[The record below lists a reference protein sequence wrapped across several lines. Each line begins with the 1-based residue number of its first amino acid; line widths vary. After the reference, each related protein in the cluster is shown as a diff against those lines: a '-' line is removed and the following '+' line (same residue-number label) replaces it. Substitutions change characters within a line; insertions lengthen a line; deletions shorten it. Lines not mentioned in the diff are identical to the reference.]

1 VAETSRLM
9 DFLHAFT
16 EHTVYQLPRLEDDE
30 FRYLMAPW
38 RIAAYGRR
46 PVDYIAR
53 DLLFGSLGRDYRA
66 RVFNRLRS
74 DLPEWIK
81 VVSRRSDSESESG
94 QSPKMMYSHFLLRAI
109 HTRHLAELALRSEG
123 ERKSEELQKIRLLDA
138 CCPMGLLYDWNGAE
152 VQNPFRPCRLARAC
166 PWCHCRKVV
175 RLYRELLA
183 GPCDPAKAGNKILIM
198 VKVRIDE
205 EPEEQVDSEVL
216 TRNQV
221 CRTIK
226 VWQPKLEKFGTRLG
240 LSGGLVGH
248 QVGPVLLPDNRR
260 SFRHEFS
267 LLGEVDHTRNGEW
280 SAEAYDRFRHVA
292 GFAAPEDHQ
301 PLLAKSLDWGPTFGL
316 EVTIMRMADPNALR
330 WLLAGSAAHR
340 KRGDSAF
347 VRIERNTAALT
358 YDGSLHV
365 RRTIG
370 VDGALALQPTF
381 LFTAKQFWSQL
392 EALRGSRMYRR
403 FGSWIGSEGDEA
415 RLGALN
421 RLNGD
426 RRRLADE
433 DVERLAAETRPIFDA
448 LTATLGRVPG
458 RSVFA
463 KELQRLGHELP
474 RRRVVALLKTLD
486 TRPAKVAG

>member
-1 VAETSRLM
+1 MANTSRLM
-9 DFLHAFT
+9 DFLQDFT

-30 FRYLMAPW
+30 FCYLMAPW

-46 PVDYIAR
+46 PVDFIAR

-74 DLPEWIK
+74 DLPDWIR
-81 VVSRRSDSESESG
+81 VESRRSDAESESD
-94 QSPKMMYSHFLLRAI
+94 QTAKMMHSHLLLRAI
-109 HTRHLAELALRSEG
+109 HTRHLAELALGSEG

-138 CCPMGLLYDWNGAE
+138 CCPMGLLYDWNGAQ
-152 VQNPFRPCRLARAC
+152 VQNPYRPCRLARAC
-166 PWCHCRKVV
+166 PWCHSRKVV

-183 GPCDPAKAGNKILIM
+183 GPCDPAKAGNKILVM

-205 EPEEQVDSEVL
+205 EPEEQVDTEVL

-226 VWQPKLEKFGTRLG
+226 VWQPRLEKYGTRLG

-248 QVGPVLLPDNRR
+248 QVGPLLLRDDRR
-260 SFRHEFS
+260 SFQHEFS
-267 LLGEVDHTRNGEW
+267 LLGEVDHMRGGKWN
-280 SAEAYDRFRHVA
+280 AEAHDRFRYRA
-292 GFAAPEDHQ
+292 GFSASEEHQ
-301 PLLAKSLDWGPTFGL
+301 PLLGAPDWGPAFGL
-316 EVTIMRMADPNALR
+316 EVTMMRMADVNALR

-340 KRGDSAF
+340 KRGDPAF
-347 VRIERNTAALT
+347 VRIERNTAART

-365 RRTIG
+365 RKTIG

-381 LFTAKQFWSQL
+381 LFSSKQFWSQL
-392 EALRGSRMYRR
+392 ESLRGSQLYRR

-415 RLGALN
+415 RLGVLN
-421 RLNGD
+421 RLNED
-426 RRRLADE
+426 RRRLAVE

-463 KELQRLGHELP
+463 KELQRLGYELP
-474 RRRVVALLKTLD
+474 RRRVVALLKALGV
-486 TRPAKVAG
+486 RPSKVAG

>member
-1 VAETSRLM
+1 
-9 DFLHAFT
+9 
-16 EHTVYQLPRLEDDE
+16 
-30 FRYLMAPW
+30 
-38 RIAAYGRR
+38 
-46 PVDYIAR
+46 
-53 DLLFGSLGRDYRA
+53 
-66 RVFNRLRS
+66 
-74 DLPEWIK
+74 
-81 VVSRRSDSESESG
+81 VVG
-94 QSPKMMYSHFLLRAI
+94 HLVGPLLLRD
-109 HTRHLAELALRSEG
+109 G
-123 ERKSEELQKIRLLDA
+123 
-138 CCPMGLLYDWNGAE
+138 
-152 VQNPFRPCRLARAC
+152 
-166 PWCHCRKVV
+166 
-175 RLYRELLA
+175 
-183 GPCDPAKAGNKILIM
+183 
-198 VKVRIDE
+198 
-205 EPEEQVDSEVL
+205 
-216 TRNQV
+216 
-221 CRTIK
+221 
-226 VWQPKLEKFGTRLG
+226 
-240 LSGGLVGH
+240 
-248 QVGPVLLPDNRR
+248 RR

-267 LLGEVDHTRNGEW
+267 LLGEVDHMRGGKWN
-280 SAEAYDRFRHVA
+280 AEAHERFRYRA
-292 GFAAPEDHQ
+292 GFSAPAEHQ
-301 PLLAKSLDWGPTFGL
+301 PLLQRAPHWGPAFGL
-316 EVTIMRMADPNALR
+316 EVTTMRMADVNALR

-358 YDGSLHV
+358 YDGSLQV

-448 LTATLGRVPG
+448 LTETLGRVPG

-463 KELQRLGHELP
+463 KELQRLGYELP